1 MDFVKRVNDK
11 SVKLC
16 CGGRGCPVIT
26 DLGDGKYEVIDD
38 DGNKVI
44 LKKEEL
50 KLVNDAITTLEG
62 NQKLILG

>member
-16 CGGRGCPVIT
+16 CGGRGCPTIT
-26 DLGDGKYEVIDD
+26 DLGNGSYEVKDD
-38 DGNKVI
+38 NGNIVI

-50 KLVNDAITTLEG
+50 KLVNDAMTTLDS
-62 NQKLILG
+62 NQQLILG